1 MYVSKCVDV
10 DVEYDLT
17 PREIYN
23 ELDSDE
29 KEELLELLSRGLNDS
44 KHNSIA
50 NKLKYKS
57 DSEILNDTEIW
68 DYIIKLI
75 NYEDSTLKQHI
86 IDELTYTPPK
96 N

>member
-10 DVEYDLT
+10 DVEFDLT

-23 ELDSDE
+23 NLDSE
-29 KEELLELLSRGLNDS
+29 EREELLELLVQGVGSS
-44 KHNSIA
+44 KEYSIS

-57 DSEILNDTEIW
+57 DSEILNDKEVW
-68 DYIIKLI
+68 DYIIRLI
-75 NYEDSTLKQHI
+75 NYEDSSLKEYI
-86 IDELTYTPPK
+86 IEELTYTPPK